1 MTSYE
6 FLVTKCNSTFV
17 SPVAR
22 SVPSNSNLF
31 PVAFPVA
38 VKLSFPNNFETL
50 TLENVNYKSIGAPA
64 KHAAGKTSL

>member
-22 SVPSNSNLF
+22 SVPSNSNF
-31 PVAFPVA
+31 RVPAT
-38 VKLSFPNNFETL
+38 VKLSIPNNFETL
-50 TLENVNYKSIGAPA
+50 TFENVNYKSIGAPA

>member
-22 SVPSNSNLF
+22 SVPSNSNF
-31 PVAFPVA
+31 PVVPSA
-38 VKLSFPNNFETL
+38 VKLSIPNNFETL
-50 TLENVNYKSIGAPA
+50 TFENVNYKSIAAPA